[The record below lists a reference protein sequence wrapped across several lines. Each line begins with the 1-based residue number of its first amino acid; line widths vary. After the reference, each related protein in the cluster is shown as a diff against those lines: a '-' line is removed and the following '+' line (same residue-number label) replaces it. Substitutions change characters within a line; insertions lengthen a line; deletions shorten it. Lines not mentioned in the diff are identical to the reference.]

1 LCTSLFFLFW
11 HILLTEFVHDL
22 YRSCLRRQRRRRDDE
37 DHEDDDD
44 NDENS
49 DTHNEDNEE
58 DDNESYNENEYDE
71 NQDEDN
77 TMPPKLKPVALQ
89 SPKKAKSKE
98 PQVEKLT
105 SAVSKKLNITASP
118 PPVKPYSMMTLDGYI
133 VKPYS

>member
-1 LCTSLFFLFW
+1 MCTSLFFLFW

-77 TMPPKLKPVALQ
+77 TMPPKLKPVAFQ
-89 SPKKAKSKE
+89 SPKKAKRKETKWRNSPAPSPRSSK
-98 PQVEKLT
+98 
-105 SAVSKKLNITASP
+105 SP
-118 PPVKPYSMMTLDGYI
+118 RPLRLSSPTL
-133 VKPYS
+133 